1 MTPKANP
8 ANDPEFLLDLEMRMA
23 SNPKLAAAVHE
34 LFRRGDLH
42 FMLHDGQRR
51 IARTIESSASK
62 EFLVLCARQFGK
74 SFFGLVYALTYLQ
87 KSQRTKAY
95 IFAGTNKDAMDIVND
110 NLSVIQRLA
119 PPGWLNR
126 HKTERRWF
134 LSNESQLRIGSLEE
148 PDATRGRNCNLV
160 LIEEGAA
167 ACSSDQFRYAISSV
181 IGPMLLRS
189 KSWRMVHITTPSK
202 DLNHSVHS
210 DLIPRLATQGALAR
224 FTIYDNPQLTE
235 SQIKEARDR
244 CLTDEDWRR
253 EYMVELVRS
262 TVLTVVPEFDE
273 QAHTAEEITV
283 PAMAHWTL
291 SIDQGGVKDK
301 HGVIL
306 GYYDFERATY
316 VITKE
321 LLLPVNTGT
330 RDLVPMVHDLL
341 ENKPDDH
348 EHTVVADTPG
358 QVRIDLA
365 NLGLYVFT
373 PKKKPGSFEA
383 GVNFTRTLFKKGQV
397 EISKDCPNLIAA
409 LNYGQFNKTRT
420 DFARTEALGHCDMIA
435 SLIYFLRHQR
445 TDNPYPTMWRVHRDT
460 HYIDVTEQDSSV
472 IEEMLLP

>member
-1 MTPKANP
+1 MQTNP
-8 ANDPEFLLDLEMRMA
+8 ANDPDFLLGLELRMA
-23 SNPKLAAAVHE
+23 TNPKLAAGVHE

-42 FMLHDGQRR
+42 FMLHDGQRK
-51 IARTIESSASK
+51 IARTIESSGSK
-62 EFLVLCARQFGK
+62 EFLVLCSRQFGK

-87 KSQRTKAY
+87 KSPRNKAY

-119 PPGWLNR
+119 PQGWLTR

-202 DLNHSVHS
+202 DLNHSVHT
-210 DLIPRLATQGALAR
+210 DLIPRLALSGALAR
-224 FTIYDNPQLTE
+224 FTIHDNPQLTADQVRE
-235 SQIKEARDR
+235 AKER
-244 CLTDEDWRR
+244 CLTEEDWRR

-262 TVLTVVPEFDE
+262 TVLTVVPEFEE
-273 QAHTAEEITV
+273 QHHTAQSVTI
-283 PAMAHWTL
+283 PDRAHWTL

-301 HGVIL
+301 HGILL
-306 GYYDFERATY
+306 GYYDFERAMY
-316 VITKE
+316 VILKE
-321 LLLPVNTGT
+321 LLLPVNTGS

-341 ENKPDDH
+341 THKPKDH

-365 NLGLYVFT
+365 NLGLYVFA
-373 PKKKPGSFEA
+373 PKKKQGSFEA
-383 GVNFTRTLFKKGQV
+383 GVNFCRTLFKKGQV
-397 EISKDCPNLIAA
+397 EISTECTNLIAA

-435 SLIYFLRHQR
+435 ALIYFLRHQR
-445 TDNPYPTMWRVHRDT
+445 TDNPYPARWKVHKDT
-460 HYIDVTEQDSSV
+460 HFVDVTRQDSSV

>member
-1 MTPKANP
+1 VNP
-8 ANDPEFLLDLEMRMA
+8 ANDPEFLLGLEIRMGA
-23 SNPKLAAAVHE
+23 NPRLAAGVHE
-34 LFRRGDLH
+34 LFNRGELH

-51 IARTIESSASK
+51 IAKTIEDSGSK
-62 EFLVLCARQFGK
+62 EFLVLCSRQFGK

-87 KSQRTKAY
+87 KNPRTKAY

-119 PPGWLNR
+119 PQGWLLR

-202 DLNHSVHS
+202 DLNHSVHKE
-210 DLIPRLATQGALAR
+210 LIPKLALQGAIAR
-224 FTIYDNPQLTE
+224 FTIHDNPQLTPE
-235 SQIKEARDR
+235 QIKEARER
-244 CLTDEDWRR
+244 CLTVEDWQR
-253 EYMVELVRS
+253 EYLVQLVRS
-262 TVLTVVPEFDE
+262 TVLTVIPEFNE
-273 QAHTAEEITV
+273 ETHTSGVINTPERCY
-283 PAMAHWTL
+283 WTL

-301 HGVIL
+301 HGIIL
-306 GYYDFERATY
+306 GYYDFERALY
-316 VITKE
+316 VIVKE
-321 LLLPVNTGT
+321 LLLPVNTGS
-330 RDLVPMVHDLL
+330 RDLVPLVQDLL
-341 ENKPDDH
+341 KFKPEDH
-348 EHTVVADTPG
+348 EHTIVADTPG

-365 NLGLYVFT
+365 NLGLYVFA

-383 GVNFTRTLFKKGQV
+383 GINFARTLFQKGQI
-397 EISKDCPNLIAA
+397 EISAECTNLISA

-435 SLIYFLRHQR
+435 ALIYFLRHQR
-445 TDNPYPTMWRVHRDT
+445 TDNPYPARWRVHRDS
-460 HYIDVTEQDSSV
+460 HFIDLKEQDSAE
-472 IEEMLLP
+472 IERMLLS